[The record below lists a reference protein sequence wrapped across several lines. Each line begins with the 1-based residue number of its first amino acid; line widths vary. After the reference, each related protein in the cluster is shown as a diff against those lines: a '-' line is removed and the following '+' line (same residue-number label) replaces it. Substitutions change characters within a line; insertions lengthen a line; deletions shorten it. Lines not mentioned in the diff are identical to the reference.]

1 MIDADAICGD
11 RQKGW
16 SATSSRGSEAEEG
29 ELVGLKDGSSVLVRP
44 VASDDKPLFV
54 AGFARLG
61 EESRYR
67 RFLAAKK
74 RLSDDDLAFFT
85 ELDHHGHEALGAV
98 DPTTGEGLAVARYL
112 RDPARPDV
120 AEAAIAVIDDWQKRG
135 LGTVLLERLAIRAHD
150 EGIRHFS
157 ASLLVE
163 NRAMLALFA
172 RVGTVHMTGRSG
184 GTEEVDVHLP
194 ITPHEPYRL
203 TQALRI
209 AASKPDAISLKTF

>member
-11 RQKGW
+11 RPKGW
-16 SATSSRGSEAEEG
+16 SATSSWGSEAEEG
-29 ELVGLKDGSSVLVRP
+29 ELVGLRNGSRVLVRP
-44 VASDDKPLFV
+44 VGPDDKPLFV

-85 ELDHHGHEALGAV
+85 EVDHHGHEALGAV

-112 RDPARPDV
+112 REPARPDV

-150 EGIRHFS
+150 EGITHKFHGSVEESPFGREQRRLFEK
-157 ASLLVE
+157 ALGRPRVPGDQLAAAETRIEKWLVDPK
-163 NRAMLALFA
+163 NLW
-172 RVGTVHMTGRSG
+172 
-184 GTEEVDVHLP
+184 
-194 ITPHEPYRL
+194 
-203 TQALRI
+203 LRGLEFLGV
-209 AASKPDAISLKTF
+209 KP

>member
-11 RQKGW
+11 RPKGW

-29 ELVGLKDGSSVLVRP
+29 ELVGLRDGSSVLVRP
-44 VASDDKPLFV
+44 VGPDDKPLFV

-85 ELDHHGHEALGAV
+85 EVDHHGHEALGAV

-112 RDPARPDV
+112 RDPA
-120 AEAAIAVIDDWQKRG
+120 
-135 LGTVLLERLAIRAHD
+135 
-150 EGIRHFS
+150 
-157 ASLLVE
+157 LVE

-194 ITPHEPYRL
+194 ITPHEPSRL

>member
-1 MIDADAICGD
+1 MAPAC
-11 RQKGW
+11 W
-16 SATSSRGSEAEEG
+16 S
-29 ELVGLKDGSSVLVRP
+29 

-85 ELDHHGHEALGAV
+85 EVDHHGHEALGAV

-194 ITPHEPYRL
+194 ITPHEPSRL